1 MNAHVRLGLPLFSSN
16 APSDELWTGSVRL
29 AGKSLPEEYRF
40 IKWHVSA
47 RSRARPVV
55 MPRNAQV
62 ILVTSAR
69 PKDGKSHVARHLA
82 ASLSLE
88 EHSSVTL
95 IDANFESPSL
105 PSANLMGSY
114 HKGLLDLLDGDNKI
128 DTKDAFLS
136 CNKPNVHLL
145 PVGRPRAHS
154 SELLNSDRM
163 LQLLDRLTTGG
174 PHKFVVIDGGAVLA
188 NTDAAMLA
196 QFCGH
201 VLFVVAEKGTRKR
214 EIDASLAKIEQL
226 AWPVDSD
233 GVSFILNRPLH

>member
-1 MNAHVRLGLPLFSSN
+1 MNAHVRLGLPLFSA
-16 APSDELWTGSVRL
+16 APTDELLTGSVRL
-29 AGKSLPEEYRF
+29 TGKSLPDEYRF

-47 RSRARPVV
+47 RSRAHPVV

-69 PKDGKSHVARHLA
+69 PKDGKSHVARHLT
-82 ASLSLE
+82 ASLALD

-105 PSANLMGSY
+105 PSANLMGAY
-114 HKGLLDLLDGDNKI
+114 HKGLLDLLDGESKVDL
-128 DTKDAFLS
+128 KDAFLN

-145 PVGRPRAHS
+145 PVGRPRAHA

-163 LQLLDRLTTGG
+163 LKLLDRLTAGG
-174 PHKFVVIDGGAVLA
+174 SHNFVVIDGGSALT

-214 EIDASLAKIEQL
+214 EIDQSLAKIEQL